1 MTSNTEPL
9 QRTLITTVHL
19 LERYGV
25 IDFNGH
31 ASVKLDD
38 GRVMINSADSIRCAL
53 TPNDLV
59 VVNAD
64 GSVDASQPRPP
75 NELALH
81 LAVYQARPD
90 VKAVVH
96 GHPEW
101 STLLTSAGQPY
112 QVVFPQGAVPGDVPV
127 FDSPRSIS
135 NAETA
140 NAVAAL
146 LGNGKAA
153 LMKAHGC
160 VTVAEDLLEAAVLAI
175 YLEMNAERQVRCAPL
190 GGAYVFTDAEVEGS
204 RKGLSKRA
212 LYEKCW
218 GFFKAKY
225 KLPR

>member
-1 MTSNTEPL
+1 MASASHTPE
-9 QRTLITTVHL
+9 QTLITTVHL

-31 ASVKLDD
+31 ASIRLDD
-38 GRVMINSADSIRCAL
+38 GRILINSADSIRCAL
-53 TPNDLV
+53 TPADLV
-59 VVNAD
+59 TVNAD
-64 GSVDASQPRPP
+64 GSVDEDQLRPP

-81 LAVYQARPD
+81 LAVYRARPD

-101 STLLTSAGQPY
+101 STLLTSAGAPY
-112 QVVFPQGAVPGDVPV
+112 KVVFPQGAVPGNVPV

-135 NAETA
+135 NTETA
-140 NAVAAL
+140 TAVAEL
-146 LGNGKAA
+146 LGDGKAA

-175 YLEMNAERQVRCAPL
+175 YLEMNAERQVRCTPL
-190 GGAYVFTDAEVEGS
+190 GGAYVFSDAEIEGS

-225 KLPR
+225 NLQ

>member
-1 MTSNTEPL
+1 MTDQDPI
-9 QRTLITTVHL
+9 QTLIAAVHL

-31 ASVKLDD
+31 ASVRLDD
-38 GRVMINSADSIRCAL
+38 GRVLINSADSIRCAL
-53 TPNDLV
+53 TPHDIVTL
-59 VVNAD
+59 NAD
-64 GSVDASQPRPP
+64 GSLDADQLRPP

-81 LAVYQARPD
+81 LAIYRARPD
-90 VKAVVH
+90 VNAVVH

-112 QVVFPQGAVPGDVPV
+112 QVVFPQGAVPGDVPL

-135 NAETA
+135 NEETA
-140 NAVAAL
+140 NAVADV
-146 LGNGKAA
+146 LGQGKAA

-218 GFFKAKY
+218 GFFHTKY
-225 KLPR
+225 NL

>member
-1 MTSNTEPL
+1 MTSPD
-9 QRTLITTVHL
+9 QDPHQTLITTVHL

-31 ASVKLDD
+31 ASIRLED
-38 GRVMINSADSIRCAL
+38 GRILINSADSIRCAL
-53 TPNDLV
+53 TPDDLV
-59 VVNAD
+59 TVNAD
-64 GSVDASQPRPP
+64 GTVDSDQPRPP

-81 LAVYQARPD
+81 LAVYRARPD
-90 VKAVVH
+90 VNAVVH

-101 STLLTSAGQPY
+101 STLLTSAGLPY
-112 QVVFPQGAVPGDVPV
+112 RVVFPQGAVPGQVPV

-140 NAVAAL
+140 EAVARL
-146 LGNGKAA
+146 LGDGKAA

-160 VTVAEDLLEAAVLAI
+160 VLAAEDLLEAAVLAI

-190 GGAYVFTDAEVEGS
+190 GGAYAFSDAEVEGS

-218 GFFKAKY
+218 GFYKAKY
-225 KLPR
+225 GL